1 MRLPPLKPVADLA
14 GYPLSEADLEQVAS
28 VLDGIMD
35 DVQKLRD
42 LDLADDIE
50 PVLEFRVEPW
60 A

>member
-14 GYPLSEADLEQVAS
+14 GYSVSEADLTQVAS

-42 LDLADDIE
+42 LDLPDDIE
-50 PVLEFRVEPW
+50 PVLAFRIELW
-60 A
+60 E

>member
-1 MRLPPLKPVADLA
+1 MKVPPLKPVADLA

-42 LDLADDIE
+42 LDLGDDIE

-60 A
+60 G